1 MSNFIKTQDEYTKK
15 TLLDMGFVLLHQD
28 SGMYTFVNTKQ
39 ILTFDDSN
47 MKVVF
52 SNNISF

>member
-15 TLLDMGFVLLHQD
+15 TLLDMGFVLLYQD
-28 SGMYTFVNTKQ
+28 NDLYTFVNTKQ